1 MDAHRDGPCPS
12 VARIF
17 GSLRA
22 CGRGRARATPTERG
36 RRLMQLYLRLL
47 QFLRLYWGRLVAAAI
62 CSGLVAAFTG
72 AYAWLVRPAID
83 EVFIN
88 RNETWLILLPVVL
101 MAVSALKGVASYGQ
115 TYLMVYVGTRVV
127 TDIRQQLFGHLMRL
141 PISFHLQN
149 PSSRMMSRVINDV
162 NWIQNAVSGVLKD
175 LFQQSLTFLVLLG
188 VVFYQNWRLTLLSI
202 VVIPLSVYPM
212 VRFGARLRR
221 LATTGQERTA
231 DMSTALQETLTG
243 IRIVKGFTREAAED
257 RRFAR
262 VNEAYCRTWM
272 KSTQVSAFT
281 SPVLETVGV
290 LGVAGI
296 IWYGGWQVMHGTMT
310 SGTFFSFLTAV
321 FLMYNPVKRL
331 ASANNSIQQA
341 LSAAERVFAVLDVP
355 TEAAQDTGV
364 RNLDGVRSAI
374 ELRDVSFQYEGVE
387 TWALQGISLTVKAG
401 EVLALVGSSGA
412 GKTTLVNLI
421 PRFYDPTKGAI
432 LIDGVD
438 LREIRL
444 AALRRQIGIVSQET
458 LLFDDTVRNNIAY
471 GRDDVTDDAIV
482 EAARAAFAHDFIVR
496 MPNGYDT
503 LIGENGVKLSG
514 GERQRLAIA
523 RALLRNPPILILDEA
538 TSSLDTESERMV
550 QMALANL
557 MKDRT
562 TFVIAH
568 RLSTVQ
574 RASRI
579 VVLADGRIVEIGR
592 HEDLLAGGGTYQRL
606 YQMQFQNGG
615 EDMPT

>member
-1 MDAHRDGPCPS
+1 
-12 VARIF
+12 
-17 GSLRA
+17 
-22 CGRGRARATPTERG
+22 
-36 RRLMQLYLRLL
+36 MQLYLRLL

-141 PISFHLQN
+141 PISFHLKN

-262 VNEAYCRTWM
+262 VNEAYFRAWM

-364 RNLDGVRSAI
+364 RDLDGVRSAI
-374 ELRDVSFQYEGVE
+374 ELRDVSFRYEGVE
-387 TWALQGISLTVKAG
+387 TWALQDISLTVKAG

-458 LLFDDTVRNNIAY
+458 LLFDDTVRHNIAY
-471 GRDDVTDDAIV
+471 GRDDVTDDAII
-482 EAARAAFAHDFIVR
+482 EAARAAYAHDFIMR

-557 MKDRT
+557 MKGRT

-579 VVLADGRIVEIGR
+579 VVLAGGRIVEIGR
-592 HEDLLAGGGTYQRL
+592 HEDLLAGAGTYQRL
-606 YQMQFQNGG
+606 YQMQFQDGG

>member
-1 MDAHRDGPCPS
+1 
-12 VARIF
+12 
-17 GSLRA
+17 
-22 CGRGRARATPTERG
+22 
-36 RRLMQLYLRLL
+36 MQLYLRLL

-141 PISFHLQN
+141 PISFHLKN

-262 VNEAYCRTWM
+262 VNEAYFRTWM

-471 GRDDVTDDAIV
+471 GRDDVTDDAII

-557 MKDRT
+557 MKGRT

-579 VVLADGRIVEIGR
+579 VVLAGGRIVEIGR
-592 HEDLLAGGGTYQRL
+592 HEDLLARAGTYQRL

>member
-1 MDAHRDGPCPS
+1 MK
-12 VARIF
+12 
-17 GSLRA
+17 
-22 CGRGRARATPTERG
+22 
-36 RRLMQLYLRLL
+36 LYLRLL
-47 QFLRLYWGRLVAAAI
+47 QYLRSYWMRLIAAAV

-72 AYAWLVRPAID
+72 AYAWLVRPALD
-83 EVFIN
+83 EIFIN
-88 RNETWLILLPVVL
+88 RNPTWLILLPVAL
-101 MAVSALKGVASYGQ
+101 MAVSVLKGIASYGQ
-115 TYLMVYVGTRVV
+115 TYLMTYVGSRVV
-127 TDIRQQLFGHLMRL
+127 TDIRQQLFSHLMRL
-141 PISFHLQN
+141 PVGFHLKN

-175 LFQQSLTFLVLLG
+175 LFQQSLTFLVLFG
-188 VVFYQNWRLTLLSI
+188 VVFYQNWQLALLSS

-212 VRFGARLRR
+212 VRFGNRLRR
-221 LATTGQERTA
+221 IATIGQERTA
-231 DMSTALQETLTG
+231 DMATALQETLTG
-243 IRIVKGFTREAAED
+243 IRIVKGFTQESAED

-262 VNEAYCRTWM
+262 HNVAYFRSLM
-272 KSTQVSAFT
+272 KSTQVSAIT
-281 SPVLETVGV
+281 SPVLEAVGV
-290 LGVAGI
+290 IGVAGI
-296 IWYGGWQVMHGTMT
+296 IWYGGSQVIRGTMT
-310 SGTFFSFLTAV
+310 PGTFFSFLTAV
-321 FLMYNPVKRL
+321 FLMYNPIKRL
-331 ASANNSIQQA
+331 ATSNNTIQQA
-341 LSAAERVFAVLDVP
+341 LAAAERVFSVLDIE
-355 TEAAQDTGV
+355 TESATDTGV
-364 RNLDGVRSAI
+364 QGLDGVRTSI
-374 ELRDVSFQYEGVE
+374 ELRGVSFRYDGVE
-387 TWALQGISLTVKAG
+387 TCALRDISLTVRAG

-421 PRFYDPTKGAI
+421 PRFYDPTEGAI
-432 LIDGVD
+432 LIDNVD

-471 GRDDVTDDAIV
+471 GKDEINDEAVM
-482 EAARAAFAHDFIVR
+482 EAARAAYAHEFI
-496 MPNGYDT
+496 MKLPNGYDT

-574 RASRI
+574 RADRI
-579 VVLADGRIVEIGR
+579 VVLAGGRVVEIGR
-592 HEDLLAGGGTYQRL
+592 HDDLLARGGTYQRL
-606 YQMQFQNGG
+606 YQMQFQDHG
-615 EDMPT
+615 DD

>member
-1 MDAHRDGPCPS
+1 MRLY
-12 VARIF
+12 F
-17 GSLRA
+17 
-22 CGRGRARATPTERG
+22 
-36 RRLMQLYLRLL
+36 RLMEYMRPYWWRL
-47 QFLRLYWGRLVAAAI
+47 LVAALF
-62 CSGLVAAFTG
+62 SGLVAALTG

-88 RNETWLILLPVVL
+88 KNETWLVLLPLAL
-101 MAVSALKGVASYGQ
+101 MAVSALKGLCSYGQ
-115 TYLMVYVGTRVV
+115 TYLMTYVGSRVV

-141 PISFHLQN
+141 PVGFHLKN
-149 PSSRMMSRVINDV
+149 PSSRMMSRVVNDV

-175 LFQQSLTFLVLLG
+175 LIQQSLTFLVLLG
-188 VVFYQNWRLTLLSI
+188 VILYQNWLLAI
-202 VVIPLSVYPM
+202 FAVFVIPLSAYPM
-212 VRFGARLRR
+212 VLLGNKLRR
-221 LATTGQERTA
+221 IAAIGQERTA

-257 RRFAR
+257 QRFAKF
-262 VNEAYCRTWM
+262 NEAYFRTNM
-272 KSTQVSAFT
+272 KSTQVSAIT
-281 SPVLETVGV
+281 SPVLEAVGV

-310 SGTFFSFLTAV
+310 SGTFFSFLAAV

-374 ELRDVSFQYEGVE
+374 ELRNVSFRYEGVE

-421 PRFYDPTKGAI
+421 PRFYDPTDGAI

-438 LREIRL
+438 LREIHL

-458 LLFDDTVRNNIAY
+458 LLFDDMVRNNIAY
-471 GRDDVTDDAIV
+471 GRDDVTDDAII
-482 EAARAAFAHDFIVR
+482 EAARAAYAHDFIIR
-496 MPNGYDT
+496 MQNGYDT

-514 GERQRLAIA
+514 GERQRVAIA

-568 RLSTVQ
+568 RLSTIQ

-579 VVLADGRIVEIGR
+579 VVLAGGRIVEIGR
-592 HEDLLAGGGTYQRL
+592 HEDLLARAGTYQRL

-615 EDMPT
+615 EGMPA

>member
-1 MDAHRDGPCPS
+1 MH
-12 VARIF
+12 
-17 GSLRA
+17 
-22 CGRGRARATPTERG
+22 
-36 RRLMQLYLRLL
+36 LYLRLL
-47 QFLRLYWGRLVAAAI
+47 QCLRPYWGRLVAAAI

-72 AYAWLVRPAID
+72 AYAWLVRPALD
-83 EVFIN
+83 EVFIK
-88 RNETWLILLPVVL
+88 RNETWLILLPVAL
-101 MAVSALKGVASYGQ
+101 IAVSALKGVASYGQ

-127 TDIRQQLFGHLMRL
+127 TDIRQRLFSHLMRL
-141 PISFHLQN
+141 PIGFHLKN

-162 NWIQNAVSGVLKD
+162 NWIQNAVAGVLKD

-188 VVFYQNWRLTLLSI
+188 VVLYQNWWLTLLSI

-243 IRIVKGFTREAAED
+243 IRIVKGFTREATED

-262 VNEAYCRTWM
+262 VNEAYFHTWM
-272 KSTQVSAFT
+272 KSTQVSAIT
-281 SPVLETVGV
+281 SPVLETVGI

-310 SGTFFSFLTAV
+310 PGTFFSFLTAV

-374 ELRDVSFQYEGVE
+374 ELRDVSFRYEGVE
-387 TWALQGISLTVKAG
+387 TWALRSISLTVTAG

-421 PRFYDPTKGAI
+421 PRFYDPTQGAI

-444 AALRRQIGIVSQET
+444 AALRGQIGIVSQET
-458 LLFDDTVRNNIAY
+458 LLFDDTVRHNVAY
-471 GRDDVTDDAIV
+471 GKDDVTDDAII
-482 EAARAAFAHDFIVR
+482 EAARAAFAHDFIMR

-557 MKDRT
+557 MKGRT

-579 VVLADGRIVEIGR
+579 VVLAGGRIVEIGR
-592 HEDLLAGGGTYQRL
+592 HEDLLAGAGTYQRL

>member
-1 MDAHRDGPCPS
+1 
-12 VARIF
+12 
-17 GSLRA
+17 
-22 CGRGRARATPTERG
+22 
-36 RRLMQLYLRLL
+36 MQLYLRLL
-47 QFLRLYWGRLVAAAI
+47 QCLRPYWGRLVAAAI

-72 AYAWLVRPAID
+72 AYAWLVRPALD
-83 EVFIN
+83 EVFIK
-88 RNETWLILLPVVL
+88 RNETWLILLPVAL
-101 MAVSALKGVASYGQ
+101 IAVSALKGVASYGQ

-127 TDIRQQLFGHLMRL
+127 TDIRQRLFSHLMRL
-141 PISFHLQN
+141 PIGFHLKN

-162 NWIQNAVSGVLKD
+162 NWIQNAVAGVLKD

-188 VVFYQNWRLTLLSI
+188 VVLYQNWWLTLLSI

-243 IRIVKGFTREAAED
+243 IRIVKGFTREATED

-262 VNEAYCRTWM
+262 VNEAYFHTWM
-272 KSTQVSAFT
+272 KSTQVSAIT
-281 SPVLETVGV
+281 SPVLETVGI

-310 SGTFFSFLTAV
+310 PGTFFSFLTAV

-355 TEAAQDTGV
+355 TEAAQDTGI
-364 RNLDGVRSAI
+364 RNLDVVRSAI
-374 ELRDVSFQYEGVE
+374 ELRDVSFRYEGVE
-387 TWALQGISLTVKAG
+387 AWALRSISLTVIAG

-421 PRFYDPTKGAI
+421 PRFYDPTQGAI

-458 LLFDDTVRNNIAY
+458 LLFDDTVRHNVAY
-471 GRDDVTDDAIV
+471 GKDDVTDEAII
-482 EAARAAFAHDFIVR
+482 EAARAAFAHDFIMR

-557 MKDRT
+557 MKGRT

-579 VVLADGRIVEIGR
+579 VVLAGGRIVEIGR
-592 HEDLLAGGGTYQRL
+592 HEDLLAGAGTYQRL

>member
-1 MDAHRDGPCPS
+1 
-12 VARIF
+12 
-17 GSLRA
+17 
-22 CGRGRARATPTERG
+22 
-36 RRLMQLYLRLL
+36 MQLYLRLL

-101 MAVSALKGVASYGQ
+101 MAVSVLKGVASYGQ

-141 PISFHLQN
+141 PISFHLKN

-262 VNEAYCRTWM
+262 VNEAYFRAWM

-364 RNLDGVRSAI
+364 RDLDGVRSAI
-374 ELRDVSFQYEGVE
+374 ELRDVSFRYEGVE
-387 TWALQGISLTVKAG
+387 TWALQDISLTVKAG

-458 LLFDDTVRNNIAY
+458 LLFDDTVRHNIAY
-471 GRDDVTDDAIV
+471 GRDDVTDDAII
-482 EAARAAFAHDFIVR
+482 EAARAAYAHDFIMR

-557 MKDRT
+557 MKGRT

-579 VVLADGRIVEIGR
+579 VVLAGGRIVEIGR
-592 HEDLLAGGGTYQRL
+592 HEDLLAGAGTYQRL

>member
-1 MDAHRDGPCPS
+1 
-12 VARIF
+12 
-17 GSLRA
+17 
-22 CGRGRARATPTERG
+22 
-36 RRLMQLYLRLL
+36 MQLYLRLL
-47 QFLRLYWGRLVAAAI
+47 QCLRPYWGRLVAAAI

-72 AYAWLVRPAID
+72 AYAWLVRPALD
-83 EVFIN
+83 EVFIK
-88 RNETWLILLPVVL
+88 RNETWLILLPVAL
-101 MAVSALKGVASYGQ
+101 IAVSALKGVASYGQ

-127 TDIRQQLFGHLMRL
+127 TDIRQRLFSHLMRL
-141 PISFHLQN
+141 PIGFHLKN

-162 NWIQNAVSGVLKD
+162 NWIQNAVAGVLKD

-188 VVFYQNWRLTLLSI
+188 VVLYQNWWLTLLSI

-243 IRIVKGFTREAAED
+243 IRIVKGFTREATED

-262 VNEAYCRTWM
+262 VNEAYFHTWM
-272 KSTQVSAFT
+272 KSTQVSAIT
-281 SPVLETVGV
+281 SPVLETVGI

-310 SGTFFSFLTAV
+310 PGTFFSFLTAV

-364 RNLDGVRSAI
+364 RNLDGVRSTI
-374 ELRDVSFQYEGVE
+374 ELRDISFRYEGVE
-387 TWALQGISLTVKAG
+387 TWALQGISLTVIAG

-421 PRFYDPTKGAI
+421 PRFYDPTQGAI

-458 LLFDDTVRNNIAY
+458 LLFDDTVRHNVAY
-471 GRDDVTDDAIV
+471 GKDDVTDEAII
-482 EAARAAFAHDFIVR
+482 EAARAAFAHDFIMR

-557 MKDRT
+557 MKGRT

-579 VVLADGRIVEIGR
+579 VVLAGGRIVEIGR
-592 HEDLLAGGGTYQRL
+592 HEDLLAGAGTYQRL